1 MTASERSGGRDAL
14 PGDGRLFRIGK
25 VADMF
30 NVSLGT
36 LRHYERCGLLEPEYI
51 DPRTGYRYYGAKQFE
66 VLNTIRYL
74 RVLDMPLTQI
84 AEFLHNRDVHVIE
97 DKLVAQKALIE
108 RKQHELEM
116 VQRKIDHRL
125 ERLRDAEQSEFDVI
139 RVVRQPA
146 CRIVW
151 IRDSPKVDSYL
162 GLEYSIRKLEQH
174 QKDSLVFLGKVGFSV
189 SQEHLNEG
197 SFGQYDGEF
206 LVLDEADRF
215 AGDVIDLPASL
226 CACVRFRGHHA
237 ESPAQYRRLMQFI
250 REEGYT
256 AAGFSR
262 EITVIDYGFTTD
274 TEKFVTEIM
283 IPLQKV

>member
-1 MTASERSGGRDAL
+1 M

-189 SQEHLNEG
+189 SQEHLNKG

-215 AGDVIDLPASL
+215 TGDVIDLPASL

>member
-1 MTASERSGGRDAL
+1 MIHPQLYSIGEVAS
-14 PGDGRLFRIGK
+14 LFHLS
-25 VADMF
+25 A
-30 NVSLGT
+30 SS
-36 LRHYERCGLLEPEYI
+36 LRHYETLGLITPEYI
-51 DPRTGYRYYGAKQFE
+51 DPATGYRYFSTRQFE
-66 VLNTIRYL
+66 PLNTIRYL
-74 RVLDMPLTQI
+74 RALDMPLREI
-84 AEFLHNRDVHVIE
+84 ADFLQNRDVETIE
-97 DKLVAQKALIE
+97 EKLRTQKAVLEQKQRELKLI
-108 RKQHELEM
+108 
-116 VQRKIDHRL
+116 QRKIDT
-125 ERLRDAEQSEFDVI
+125 RLRQLREVQRAPLGTIELI
-139 RVVRQPA
+139 TAPA
-146 CRIVW
+146 CRLFWVEATLTAQ
-151 IRDSPKVDSYL
+151 DYTD
-162 GLEYSIRKLEQH
+162 LELSTSKLVAAQSEA
-174 QKDSLVFLGKVGFSV
+174 LVFLGKVGFSV

-226 CACVRFRGHHA
+226 CARVRFRGHHA

>member
-1 MTASERSGGRDAL
+1 MIHPQLYSIGEVAS
-14 PGDGRLFRIGK
+14 LFHLS
-25 VADMF
+25 
-30 NVSLGT
+30 VSS
-36 LRHYERCGLLEPEYI
+36 LRHYETLGLITPEYI
-51 DPRTGYRYYGAKQFE
+51 DPATGYRYFSTRQFE
-66 VLNTIRYL
+66 PLNTIRYL
-74 RVLDMPLTQI
+74 RALDMPLREI
-84 AEFLHNRDVHVIE
+84 ADFLQNRDVETIE
-97 DKLVAQKALIE
+97 EKLRTQKAVLEQKQRELKLI
-108 RKQHELEM
+108 
-116 VQRKIDHRL
+116 QRKIDT
-125 ERLRDAEQSEFDVI
+125 RLRQLREVQRAPLGTIELI
-139 RVVRQPA
+139 TAPA
-146 CRIVW
+146 CRLFWVEATLTAQ
-151 IRDSPKVDSYL
+151 DYTD
-162 GLEYSIRKLEQH
+162 LELSTSKLVAAQSEA
-174 QKDSLVFLGKVGFSV
+174 LVFLGKVGFSV